1 MGGNL
6 NIINQS
12 GEPHKKGETNFE
24 IPVGRT
30 KGGDTIFDANLL
42 GGSNGNIYLFWEYYE
57 ENRNQFSHILIIV
70 SLAKWAP

>member
-12 GEPHKKGETNFE
+12 GEQQKKGGTNFE

-42 GGSNGNIYLFWEYYE
+42 GGSNGNIYLFG
-57 ENRNQFSHILIIV
+57 NITRKTAT
-70 SLAKWAP
+70 SLVIF

>member
-1 MGGNL
+1 M

-12 GEPHKKGETNFE
+12 GEPQKKGETNFE
-24 IPVGRT
+24 ISVGQT